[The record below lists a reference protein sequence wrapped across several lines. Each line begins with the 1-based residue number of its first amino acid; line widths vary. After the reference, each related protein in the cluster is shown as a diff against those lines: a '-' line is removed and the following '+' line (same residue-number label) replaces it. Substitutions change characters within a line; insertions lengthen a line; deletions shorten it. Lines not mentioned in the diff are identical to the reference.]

1 MIENKLS
8 FFFKN
13 QIWHIGGL
21 LLLFY
26 LGNQIVDFENNL
38 NVFFG
43 ISIKNWFLF
52 SMMTPLLH

>member
-1 MIENKLS
+1 MIENKLN

-21 LLLFY
+21 LILFY
-26 LGNQIVDFENNL
+26 LGNQIVDFKNNL

-43 ISIKNWFLF
+43 IFISFF
-52 SMMTPLLH
+52 DY

>member
-21 LLLFY
+21 LFLFY

-43 ISIKNWFLF
+43 ISVKNWF
-52 SMMTPLLH
+52 